1 MANKNPKPTPVDQ
14 RLRAY
19 ATDNQ
24 WNCYVAMCETG
35 AKAKAGKRLGLTRA
49 TIQGNL
55 RMLMKKAAQHGIA
68 PDYSLDH
75 EAPPGFTVTAVSTTY
90 DPDGEVARQ
99 SVQVKPEGMDASK
112 IVRIPD
118 PKKTVKTST
127 FYKGDGTVTGQW
139 VMEKPEDVEREKAW
153 IAFAEGLASKIVPAV
168 PLPPPACG
176 HDDLLTVYG
185 VGDHHMG
192 QLSWPEETGGD
203 PYDLKISGRLLNDA
217 VTYLAS
223 IVPATRQAV
232 MTFLGDFTHTDGYMP
247 FTPAS
252 GHFLDADS
260 RFPKIADAAGRAMIH
275 SIDTALLKHESVLV
289 IVTAGNHDPLSAMWL
304 RIVLSAHYRNEPR
317 VTIDMKPRK
326 THYYE
331 WGKNLLGATHGDRIK
346 LEALPIMMA
355 TDMPE
360 AWGRTQ
366 HRFWY
371 TGHVHHDRVKDLV
384 GAKVISVRVLAP
396 ADAYTANAGYRT
408 PRDMK
413 AFVLHREFGESST
426 FVAPA
431 AMFQPARGAL

>member
-1 MANKNPKPTPVDQ
+1 MANKHPKPTPVDLN
-14 RLRAY
+14 LRKY
-19 ATDNQ
+19 ATPNQ

-35 AKAKAGKRLGLTRA
+35 AKAHAGKKLGLSRA
-49 TIQGNL
+49 TIQGNI
-55 RMLMKKAAQHGIA
+55 RLMMRKAAQQG
-68 PDYSLDH
+68 Y
-75 EAPPGFTVTAVSTTY
+75 APPDITHEV
-90 DPDGEVARQ
+90 PDGLTLRGTSIRYNGQGDIEQYWNKTKPQGREPEEV
-99 SVQVKPEGMDASK
+99 VQL
-112 IVRIPD
+112 PD
-118 PKKTVKTST
+118 PKKIVKVST
-127 FYKGDGTVTGQW
+127 LYDQAGLVTQQW
-139 VMEKPEDVEREKAW
+139 VSEKPEDVEREKAW
-153 IAFAEGLASKIVPAV
+153 IAFAEGLAEKIVPAA
-168 PLPPPACG
+168 PLPPPACS

-192 QLSWPEETGGD
+192 MLAWPEETGGD

-217 VTYLAS
+217 VTYLAG

-275 SIDTALLKHESVLV
+275 SIDTALLKHESVWV

-304 RIVLSAHYRNEPR
+304 RIVLNAHYRNEPR
-317 VTIDMKPRK
+317 VTIEMKPRK
-326 THYYE
+326 AHYFE
-331 WGKNLLGATHGDRIK
+331 WGKNLLGATHGDRTK
-346 LEALPIMMA
+346 LETLPILMA

-396 ADAYTANAGYRT
+396 ADAHTANSGYRT

-431 AMFQPARGAL
+431 AMFQPAKGAV